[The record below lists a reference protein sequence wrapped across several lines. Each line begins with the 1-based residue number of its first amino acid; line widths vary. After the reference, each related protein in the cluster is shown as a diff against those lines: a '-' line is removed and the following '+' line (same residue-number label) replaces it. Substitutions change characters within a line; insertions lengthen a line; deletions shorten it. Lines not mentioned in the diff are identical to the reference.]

1 MHFGQSFD
9 KMLKKCTLADPCSQQ
24 QTRNWILNLSI
35 NYSLWFS
42 VNCREL
48 VVGAKVEVTSASRIV
63 LSTMYELY
71 YTYHHS
77 IFTVIVLLERHKL
90 RCGSRWLTR
99 QSQHVG
105 VWDLS
110 ATMYYYSSSYL
121 WLAGK
126 KLDLITFRN
135 RFWHDFKRFLR
146 PHRRSKGRSNPKKLE
161 YRRFLNIIDNR
172 PKTHSGY

>member
-9 KMLKKCTLADPCSQQ
+9 KMLKKCTLADPCSHQ

-110 ATMYYYSSSYL
+110 ATMYYYYSSSYL

-126 KLDLITFRN
+126 KLDLITIV
-135 RFWHDFKRFLR
+135 WWTDDKRESSKIGFVNVKCLKITKTFTSKVSVST
-146 PHRRSKGRSNPKKLE
+146 RSRCPNK
-161 YRRFLNIIDNR
+161 F
-172 PKTHSGY
+172 